1 MVPSPDHPGAL
12 GWHRLLIEPA
22 RPARVSAC
30 PNAYWLAVATVCIG
44 AFMSQLD
51 ASIVTVAFPTLQHD
65 FHASVGAVTWVG
77 LSYLV
82 TLVTLITAM
91 GRMSD
96 MVGRKIIYIYGF
108 LVFILGSAL
117 CGLAPSLA
125 ILIGARIVQGIG
137 AAMFQANSV
146 AIIVLAVPWNRL
158 GRAIGI
164 QGASQALGLALGPSI
179 GGLLIALGGW
189 QLIFFVSVPAGIIGA
204 VMGWF
209 LIPRSRD
216 LQPRIR
222 FDWLGLGLFVPT
234 IAAFLFAVS
243 FGDKIG
249 WTSPFIVGLF
259 VFAVVGGWAFVR
271 REQHTSG
278 PMLDLGL
285 FNRVPFAAGIASGLL
300 SYLVMFGSLFV
311 IPFFLER
318 GLGQSTGRAGI
329 ELTVMPIALGLTAP
343 LAGRQAERLGARPLT
358 MLGMFLAAV
367 SMGLLAVFHDSIPV
381 ILLELALLGVGL
393 GMFTPPNNAAIMGSA
408 PREQAGVASGVLNMT
423 RGMGTAMG
431 LAFTGLVFGLYA
443 NTAAPSVVPA
453 TRGFEASAVFLGIVA
468 LVAMGLAGLRG
479 GTALNLDPIACAE

>member
-1 MVPSPDHPGAL
+1 
-12 GWHRLLIEPA
+12 
-22 RPARVSAC
+22 
-30 PNAYWLAVATVCIG
+30 
-44 AFMSQLD
+44 
-51 ASIVTVAFPTLQHD
+51 
-65 FHASVGAVTWVG
+65 
-77 LSYLV
+77 
-82 TLVTLITAM
+82 
-91 GRMSD
+91 
-96 MVGRKIIYIYGF
+96 
-108 LVFILGSAL
+108 L

-125 ILIGARIVQGIG
+125 ILIGARILQGIG

-146 AIIVLAVPWNRL
+146 AIIVLAVPRNRL

-189 QLIFFVSVPAGIIGA
+189 RLIFFVNVPAGIIGA

-259 VFAVVGGWAFVR
+259 VFAAVGGWAFVR
-271 REQHTSG
+271 RERHTSG

-358 MLGMFLAAV
+358 MFGMFLAAV

-443 NTAAPSVVPA
+443 NTAAPSVVSA
-453 TRGFEASAVFLGIVA
+453 TLGFEASAVFLGIVA

-479 GTALNLDPIACAE
+479 GTALNLDPIASAE